1 MLLAPT
7 RCPVDC
13 ERRAE
18 TKEINMSNTQ
28 WIDSAGGPLIVTPLS
43 ASATWKGLATQDYD
57 EACGVEDYLGLL
69 HREWGDVLV
78 LGDEPLSTAVVHRTD
93 GPAIVR
99 WMYAPTK
106 EDLVDAALTVDLD
119 RVRPVETLVVELR
132 DEPYVIF
139 DAAAEGASS
148 ERIEFVPPRGTR
160 SIRTYVVRDDQNEL
174 GMIVHRLGG

>member
-1 MLLAPT
+1 
-7 RCPVDC
+7 
-13 ERRAE
+13 
-18 TKEINMSNTQ
+18 MSNTE
-28 WIDSAGGPLIVTPLS
+28 WIDSAGGPFVVIPRS
-43 ASATWKGLATQDYD
+43 ASATWKGIAAEDYD
-57 EACGVEDYLGLL
+57 EACGVENYLGLL

-78 LGDEPLSTAVVHRTD
+78 LGDEPLSTTIIQRAE

-106 EDLVDAALTVDLD
+106 DGVEDAALTVDLD
-119 RVRPVETLVVELR
+119 KVRPVETLIVELR

-139 DAAAEGASS
+139 DAAAEGAIS

-160 SIRTYVVRDDQNEL
+160 SIRTYVVRDNEKEI

>member
-1 MLLAPT
+1 
-7 RCPVDC
+7 
-13 ERRAE
+13 
-18 TKEINMSNTQ
+18 MSNTQ

-78 LGDEPLSTAVVHRTD
+78 LGDERLLTTVIQRAE

-106 EDLVDAALTVDLD
+106 ERLVDAALTVDLD
-119 RVRPVETLVVELR
+119 RVRPVETLIVELR
-132 DEPYVIF
+132 DEPYVVF
-139 DAAAEGASS
+139 DAAAEGTVS
-148 ERIEFVPPRGTR
+148 ERIEFVPPSGTR
-160 SIRTYVVRDDQNEL
+160 AIRTYVVRDVKPVGNPMRPRSTSLCFKFQ
-174 GMIVHRLGG
+174 